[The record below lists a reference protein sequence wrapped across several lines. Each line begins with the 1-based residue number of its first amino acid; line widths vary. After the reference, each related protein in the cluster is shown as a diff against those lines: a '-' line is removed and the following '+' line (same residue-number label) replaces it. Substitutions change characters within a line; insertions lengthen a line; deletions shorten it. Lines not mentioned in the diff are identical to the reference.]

1 MTADHNYYHK
11 EMSRQV
17 ESSGFDEH
25 NMLIYP
31 DLDTFSETYVDYAK
45 KHLHSNYNE
54 IVVIVT
60 HYQRIDKVI
69 LNLSDAGID
78 VDRERS
84 EGNLVVIDSVASY
97 QADESH
103 SHVLNLAK
111 SLVKKAAE
119 EGKGGVCA
127 FGDIG
132 SFFLFDRILE
142 LMEYEM
148 SIPPRPGLKLKA
160 FCCYH
165 QGDYGRLSDEE
176 KRTIAANHFRK
187 IQPQN

>member
-1 MTADHNYYHK
+1 VTTDSHNIPN
-11 EMSRQV
+11 QV
-17 ESSGFDEH
+17 ESSGFNEH

-31 DLDTFSETYVDYAK
+31 DLNTFSETYVGYAK
-45 KHLHSNYNE
+45 KHLNPHYNE

-60 HYQRIDKVI
+60 HYQPIDKVL

-78 VDRERS
+78 VDHEQKA
-84 EGNLVVIDSVASY
+84 GNLVILDSVASY
-97 QADESH
+97 QADENH
-103 SHVLNLAK
+103 SYVLNLAK
-111 SLVKKAAE
+111 SLVKRAAD
-119 EGKGGVCA
+119 EGKGGVCV

-132 SFFLFDRILE
+132 SFFLFDRIME
-142 LMEYEM
+142 LMQYEM

-165 QGDYGRLSDEE
+165 QGDYGRLSDAE
-176 KRTIAANHFRK
+176 KNTLAANHFRK